1 MGSLSEF
8 ELICQKF
15 TKPINI
21 SQVLLDLK
29 FIWLVKKIVKKYM
42 ILSKEKAS

>member
-1 MGSLSEF
+1 MDSLFEF

-21 SQVLLDLK
+21 SNMSLTRFEVY
-29 FIWLVKKIVKKYM
+29 LVSENICKKIYDYK
-42 ILSKEKAS
+42 